1 MHVHITLGIVLSLSA
16 VAEVGAG
23 NRPAASFVISERG
36 GAACGVTVEAK
47 GASAEYAADE
57 LRTYVKRLTGV
68 ELTAATGAARRIVLA
83 AGDASLGDDGFS
95 IAATDRE
102 LRIAGGKRGVLYGV
116 YEVLT
121 RFGGVEWFSSWCE
134 EVPRL
139 ERLSVPVGFRLVQKP
154 AIPVR
159 EVFWTDVT
167 AHPEYA
173 ARLRLNTRS
182 WRADDP
188 RTGGNAWRFGGG
200 LGNCHTFDRLVPP
213 KRYFKDHP
221 EYFSEVGGKRLG
233 ERTQL
238 CLTNPDVLAIATSNV
253 FAAIRKDPT
262 ATCYGVSQN
271 DWYNFCTCA
280 KCKAVDDE
288 EGSHAGTMIRFVN
301 RIADAVRAVAPDKT
315 VETLAYQYT
324 RTPPR
329 HVRPRD
335 NVMVCLC
342 SIECDFSKP
351 MTASRYAENVRFRD
365 DIRKWGEMTKRLYV
379 WDYTTNYENY
389 QMPHPNV
396 DSLQENV
403 RFFRDS
409 GVHFL
414 FEQGVHRTY
423 HGDLAELKA
432 WLLAKWMWDPELPA
446 EPLIDRFC
454 RGYYGAAA
462 PFAREYVRRLHAFDH
477 DEAKRPLKCFTSL
490 GGHESSVSDEF
501 LDWADANWRRAEQAV
516 ADDPVRLSNVRT
528 SAFPVD
534 YVLFKRRFKRVNLA
548 GGADFDAWKPVADRL
563 AATFAEAERAG
574 RTMSLCE
581 SGDKHAA
588 RWRVVTDALE
598 GKVKRI
604 GDGESV
610 WQEEDA
616 LAFSG
621 SKAAGHVVEDVAASG
636 GKALWLGNDNYQWYT
651 TYHLDEVAFA
661 AGTDYVLSVRLR
673 AAPTGKPGEVVQIGV
688 YDPSDAK
695 GGGVLSLRAKDIRAG
710 YADYDVLTW
719 KPSAGQMIYVA
730 PGHFDKKTQGRSA
743 AHEGVW
749 IDGFRLSK
757 SGR

>member
-116 YEVLT
+116 YEVLS

-134 EVPRL
+134 EVPKA
-139 ERLSVPVGFRLVQKP
+139 ERLAVPVGFRLVQKP

-253 FAAIRKDPT
+253 LEAIRKDPT

-351 MTASRYAENVRFRD
+351 MTASRYADNVKFRE
-365 DIRKWGEMTKRLYV
+365 DIRKWG
-379 WDYTTNYENY
+379 
-389 QMPHPNV
+389 
-396 DSLQENV
+396 
-403 RFFRDS
+403 
-409 GVHFL
+409 
-414 FEQGVHRTY
+414 
-423 HGDLAELKA
+423 
-432 WLLAKWMWDPELPA
+432 
-446 EPLIDRFC
+446 
-454 RGYYGAAA
+454 
-462 PFAREYVRRLHAFDH
+462 
-477 DEAKRPLKCFTSL
+477 
-490 GGHESSVSDEF
+490 
-501 LDWADANWRRAEQAV
+501 
-516 ADDPVRLSNVRT
+516 
-528 SAFPVD
+528 
-534 YVLFKRRFKRVNLA
+534 
-548 GGADFDAWKPVADRL
+548 
-563 AATFAEAERAG
+563 
-574 RTMSLCE
+574 
-581 SGDKHAA
+581 
-588 RWRVVTDALE
+588 
-598 GKVKRI
+598 
-604 GDGESV
+604 
-610 WQEEDA
+610 
-616 LAFSG
+616 
-621 SKAAGHVVEDVAASG
+621 
-636 GKALWLGNDNYQWYT
+636 
-651 TYHLDEVAFA
+651 
-661 AGTDYVLSVRLR
+661 
-673 AAPTGKPGEVVQIGV
+673 
-688 YDPSDAK
+688 
-695 GGGVLSLRAKDIRAG
+695 
-710 YADYDVLTW
+710 
-719 KPSAGQMIYVA
+719 
-730 PGHFDKKTQGRSA
+730 
-743 AHEGVW
+743 
-749 IDGFRLSK
+749 
-757 SGR
+757 